1 MTVIPFVS
9 MRYGDT
15 TREGSQ
21 FRQYLKEEV
30 EEAAAAAAEE
40 DRKTVKRV
48 HVASARGRRLKDI
61 APIEVEN

>member
-15 TREGSQ
+15 TREGSR
-21 FRQYLKEEV
+21 FRQYLKEV
-30 EEAAAAAAEE
+30 EEEAAAAEE

-48 HVASARGRRLKDI
+48 HVASAIGRRLKDI